1 MVGRNPIKPNC
12 LSHYCKTERE
22 LDMTAPAI
30 MLGERPPVMAY
41 CCSAGRQQRHSSLL
55 LCACCC
61 PESFTRDAID
71 VTLGGS
77 FPSTSCTW
85 RLSIKGSRIWCRRWM
100 TTTRFSMA
108 TSSSPPAPGAVLP
121 KLSPNHSANW
131 FLSSN
136 TCRHVAP
143 NAVSTMCVVSRQ
155 LQGLCRVYSAL

>member
-1 MVGRNPIKPNC
+1 MRAG
-12 LSHYCKTERE
+12 SRE
-22 LDMTAPAI
+22 A
-30 MLGERPPVMAY
+30 V
-41 CCSAGRQQRHSSLL
+41 
-55 LCACCC
+55 ACCLVHVAG
-61 PESFTRDAID
+61 PSSFSIDADD

-85 RLSIKGSRIWCRRWM
+85 RLSMKGSRIWCRRWM

-136 TCRHVAP
+136 TCRH
-143 NAVSTMCVVSRQ
+143 NALKPSQHNVCCQPKAAGIVHKFSCRLRGQGVQ
-155 LQGLCRVYSAL
+155 LFVPLAGRLITAYFI